1 MKKCPAC
8 RSIGPD
14 NETKCGVCGGS
25 LQNVAPM
32 TETLEQS
39 NLEDR
44 LADSAEEREF
54 ARNEAEVD
62 LVKFSVGLSVGL
74 VFLFSGMILI
84 IYEGF
89 GSLGWLVS
97 GFLFLPLGLWVV
109 ASVALRGLG
118 PSAWHRLW
126 IFRVFLLRWNL
137 IGSQGAEDEDRREEN
152 EKAEN
157 AEARVEDDKS
167 RRERERTGFD

>member
-1 MKKCPAC
+1 
-8 RSIGPD
+8 
-14 NETKCGVCGGS
+14 
-25 LQNVAPM
+25 M

-54 ARNEAEVD
+54 AQNAGEVD

-74 VFLFSGMILI
+74 AFFFSGMILI

-109 ASVALRGLG
+109 ASVALSGLG
-118 PSAWHRLW
+118 PSGWYRLW

-137 IGSQGAEDEDRREEN
+137 IGPQGVEDEDRREEN

-157 AEARVEDDKS
+157 IEARVEDDKS

>member
-1 MKKCPAC
+1 
-8 RSIGPD
+8 
-14 NETKCGVCGGS
+14 V
-25 LQNVAPM
+25 
-32 TETLEQS
+32 
-39 NLEDR
+39 
-44 LADSAEEREF
+44 EF
-54 ARNEAEVD
+54 
-62 LVKFSVGLSVGL
+62 VKFSVGLSVGL
-74 VFLFSGMILI
+74 AFFFSGMILI
-84 IYEGF
+84 SYEGF

-118 PSAWHRLW
+118 PSAWYRLW

-167 RRERERTGFD
+167 RRERKRTRFD